1 MQITNLSLLTTFFW
15 VLTAAVQFFFIKD
28 DQEIYQEAM
37 NTDTEDDIPLEEIEE
52 RLKKQNEFFQKLRSA
67 LFVIALLTLILRLYG
82 FKNLQT
88 IPIQ

>member
-88 IPIQ
+88 IPI